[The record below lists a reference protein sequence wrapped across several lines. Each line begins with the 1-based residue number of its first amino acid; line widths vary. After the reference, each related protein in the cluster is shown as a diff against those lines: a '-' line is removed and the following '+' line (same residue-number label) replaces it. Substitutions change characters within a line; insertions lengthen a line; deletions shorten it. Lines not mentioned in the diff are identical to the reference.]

1 VKKKL
6 RILVALALLAAAP
19 KEPSPEQIAATRV
32 QLQEKMEKLAA
43 RNAWSGVEEAWVDLE
58 ALRQP
63 DLDPKYLLLASDAA
77 RNRGDVWNAYQRML
91 RVLSTLPEDSAA
103 HEQMRQIREGYGRV
117 TVRRVEAT
125 AIALAPAA
133 VPFDPVQ
140 RHAIDF
146 ASAQLK
152 STGGFDGMLP
162 LGDYQVGPYAIS
174 VAASLEPVVVQRVA
188 GDGSS

>member
-1 VKKKL
+1 VKL
-6 RILVALALLAAAP
+6 RILMVLFLLGAGP
-19 KEPSPEQIAATRV
+19 KQPSPEQIAAQQV

-43 RNAWSGVEEAWVDLE
+43 RNAWNGVEDAWVDLE
-58 ALRQP
+58 ALRTEV
-63 DLDPKYLLLASDAA
+63 DPKYLLIAADAA

-91 RVLSTLPEDSAA
+91 RVLHTLPEDSTA
-103 HEQMRQIREGYGRV
+103 HEQMRLFREGFGRV
-117 TVRRVEAT
+117 TVRRVELT
-125 AIALAPAA
+125 PIELVPAA

-162 LGDYQVGPYAIS
+162 AGDYKLGPYAFTI
-174 VAASLEPVVVQRVA
+174 VAGLEPVIVQRVA
-188 GDGSS
+188 GDGQK